1 MASVVIP
8 LPRRS
13 VAIIDRTN
21 VAGQPASKG
30 AAMPIPSYSY
40 PPRDEVP
47 YLDWFGP
54 HFQSVFVA
62 LNPFIK
68 IHGGEPFRNSNWTPP
83 EIVARAKRSGKECAV
98 TWAEVATLCGF
109 ETIAVVNQ
117 ALRLTGSKRI
127 APEYASVKSTELLL
141 KHCREGHLYPP
152 DEGRPSSPFECF
164 FSDFA
169 TAAGQHTVLAGDG
182 HPARR
187 EQLPIPNLAD
197 PEQINEF
204 SEFAALDGSFYAAI
218 YTDYHYW
225 LVCQTAGSLSK
236 ARPEAFFEGFYANAA
251 TNDFWGI
258 GNDKRGNDSFVRPA
272 IRSSDSS
279 RSRRA
284 GHEVLPASPRW
295 PFGPRRL
302 IDVSS
307 AASIASPS
315 AKHDAGL
322 GRAHATGDHHQILR
336 NTRLSRAQKLR
347 RVHGRSPH
355 RHAAGQPPG
364 CRARRC
370 GHWLCQ
376 SSALRIYGLAASF
389 DPVRGPLV
397 TKAGRWPGAGGG
409 AKSCPRWLRL
419 YASTESSNLAMRA
432 LLQRCGAHEIGF
444 SDDLNISGERET
456 LFRLK

>member
-1 MASVVIP
+1 MITGHAESANGSFVPQCRRCTSGSVMQLCSTIGVEVTAPAVRQAQKIFASPLGISEIRRPHRQPESAGFCRHFLPAPLASVVIP

-68 IHGGEPFRNSNWTPP
+68 IHGGEPFQNGNWTPP
-83 EIVARAKRSGKECAV
+83 AIVARAKRSGKECAV

-127 APEYASVKSTELLL
+127 APEHASVKSTELLL

-258 GNDKRGNDSFVRPA
+258 GNDKRG
-272 IRSSDSS
+272 
-279 RSRRA
+279 
-284 GHEVLPASPRW
+284 E
-295 PFGPRRL
+295 
-302 IDVSS
+302 
-307 AASIASPS
+307 
-315 AKHDAGL
+315 
-322 GRAHATGDHHQILR
+322 
-336 NTRLSRAQKLR
+336 
-347 RVHGRSPH
+347 
-355 RHAAGQPPG
+355 
-364 CRARRC
+364 
-370 GHWLCQ
+370 
-376 SSALRIYGLAASF
+376 
-389 DPVRGPLV
+389 
-397 TKAGRWPGAGGG
+397 
-409 AKSCPRWLRL
+409 
-419 YASTESSNLAMRA
+419 
-432 LLQRCGAHEIGF
+432 
-444 SDDLNISGERET
+444 
-456 LFRLK
+456 